1 MIETSGDRLIVVGAL
16 TLICAIAWTY
26 LAYMGW
32 GMAHMG
38 IGATMAVMP
47 QMTAWGP
54 IDIAL
59 VFAMW
64 SSCWLLMLLLF
75 VLGVMNLIWI
85 ALLSAFVL
93 IERILPN
100 PLWFRTLAGC
110 AFIGWG
116 IALLM

>member
-1 MIETSGDRLIVVGAL
+1 MDIS
-16 TLICAIAWTY
+16 
-26 LAYMGW
+26 
-32 GMAHMG
+32 
-38 IGATMAVMP
+38 ATMAVMP

-93 IERILPN
+93 FEKTSPN
-100 PLWFRTLAGC
+100 PRWFGTLAGC
-110 AFIGWG
+110 ALIGWG
-116 IALLM
+116 IALLV